1 MVPEFE
7 QAAFATDAGKVIG
20 PVKSQFGF
28 HIIKV
33 TGKK

>member
-1 MVPEFE
+1 MAAEFE
-7 QAAFATDAGKVIG
+7 QAAFAAEQGKVIG
-20 PVKSQFGF
+20 PVKTQFGF